1 MKKKKLNYVQAE
13 KESISRKSREKLK
26 NKNKNLKFLQLTK
39 KRPFFKK
46 NQCFRKLK
54 TAKIQLENK
63 LKLKSALKKP

>member
-39 KRPFFKK
+39 KRPFF
-46 NQCFRKLK
+46 
-54 TAKIQLENK
+54 
-63 LKLKSALKKP
+63 

>member
-1 MKKKKLNYVQAE
+1 LNYVQAE

-39 KRPFFKK
+39 KRPFLKK
-46 NQCFRKLK
+46 NQSFRKLK